1 MVAPRTKL
9 VLDRAEP
16 CIGLPQLEE
25 TSHGSCN
32 NNNNATEEQ
41 QEISPNGGGVVIHNT
56 SNNQRDARDSRYPE
70 TSPAAPMTMS
80 SSSPKNIDLEDR
92 VQELEEKLAT
102 LSLLLQ
108 RQNHRLRSIRP
119 QPSSITPPASPPR
132 DDDSDHDRERDHERD
147 RDGVTPCLESPAP
160 HRPLRMSMD
169 QQQQRRRNLSFR
181 VLHGDETPKHGTDIS
196 ADSIFLP
203 DESLPASP
211 ENLYAIHTAHEAVS
225 PIFQATA
232 TSTLEQDTHTLPS
245 AVYDESSST
254 SKSMLYS
261 TTQKKEKAD
270 VKSKWLDYLNS
281 FQESNYDTDK
291 QMEEFVKVPSAVEA
305 LLSFGFWIC
314 VDSFLYILTILPIR
328 FIWSS
333 LLLLRFLLIRMF
345 NPKVPEGPFRFH
357 RRYVAYC
364 NVLYCTVLHCTVLQ
378 TRTRT
383 RNGYLSLTTFH
394 LYPLTF

>member
-1 MVAPRTKL
+1 MVAPRKKL

-32 NNNNATEEQ
+32 NNNNKNNNATKEQ
-41 QEISPNGGGVVIHNT
+41 QEISPNGGVVIHNT
-56 SNNQRDARDSRYPE
+56 SNNQRDAQDSRYPE
-70 TSPAAPMTMS
+70 TSPAAPMTIP
-80 SSSPKNIDLEDR
+80 SSSPKDIDLEDR
-92 VQELEEKLAT
+92 VQELEDKLAT

-108 RQNHRLRSIRP
+108 RQNHQLRSIRP

-132 DDDSDHDRERDHERD
+132 DDDSDRERDHERD
-147 RDGVTPCLESPAP
+147 RDGVTPYLESPAP
-160 HRPLRMSMD
+160 HRPMRMSMD
-169 QQQQRRRNLSFR
+169 QQRRRDLSFR
-181 VLHGDETPKHGTDIS
+181 VLHGDETSKHGTDHA

-211 ENLYAIHTAHEAVS
+211 ENLYAVHTAHEAVS
-225 PIFQATA
+225 PIFQTT

-245 AVYDESSST
+245 AVYDESFLST
-254 SKSMLYS
+254 PMLYTS
-261 TTQKKEKAD
+261 TQKKEKAD

-281 FQESNYDTDK
+281 FQESDYDTDK

-357 RRYVAYC
+357 RRYV
-364 NVLYCTVLHCTVLQ
+364 VYCTATYCKQGQETGTSH
-378 TRTRT
+378 
-383 RNGYLSLTTFH
+383 
-394 LYPLTF
+394 